1 MAQLHLW
8 FLVLF
13 LFTEPRAS
21 RENDAPIMVTGIL
34 GESATLLVEIPT
46 TYKLENINWF
56 SRTSVAFVQPEGTS
70 FNIITTHQNYKGR
83 LSIPPETY
91 NLKISPL
98 KMEDAGPYRA
108 DINLQTPT
116 TTTSITL
123 TKNYTLHV
131 YRRLAPPKITSD
143 LVASQNNTCNI
154 TLTCFMEEGGEAV
167 KYQWTPLGEQAVESD
182 GKSRLFIF
190 QKPEDSHINYTCTAI
205 NPVSNNSQ
213 SILLQQPCAGRSGK
227 ERDWKEGDD
236 YKIPY
241 KNPGRSS
248 SSLWFILVP
257 LLVIVTS
264 AGILFYLQRKKT
276 EGADSQLTS
285 QIRTP
290 KDFLPPAENRVY
302 DEISVPK
309 VIVSKPQKEEE
320 ALNTIY
326 YTVQKP
332 KKMENSYS
340 SSTKLL
346 GTSANEAVI

>member
-213 SILLQQPCAGRSGK
+213 SILLQQPCAGRS
-227 ERDWKEGDD
+227 
-236 YKIPY
+236 
-241 KNPGRSS
+241 S